1 MTALLR
7 CLSALAALAFVTL
20 PARADVMTLMPKEI
34 REAEQPSI
42 DGAARLLAARPD
54 ALRQY
59 TVDGRSIRYVEL
71 AQPETAR
78 PLVIFVH
85 GSPGLWRTWVPYLN
99 DPDLQAKADL
109 IAMDRPGF
117 GDSGSG
123 DAVLGFAAQARMLA
137 PLLDRAQPGQRVV
150 LVGHAL
156 AGALIARMAMAYPD
170 RITDLVMTAAPLD
183 PNLQQESWFQYLADL
198 APVTWLL
205 PREIV
210 VFNREYLR
218 LAEELREMQPLWP
231 KVGQRVSL
239 LLGTDDAE
247 VPLATGRFARQMLSS
262 APAVNVIELPATNH
276 FIPWTRFGPLK
287 AAILGHLDA
296 P

>member
-7 CLSALAALAFVTL
+7 RLCAFAVLLLVTWT
-20 PARADVMTLMPKEI
+20 ARADVMTFMPKEI
-34 REAEQPSI
+34 RDAEQASI
-42 DGAARLLAARPD
+42 DGAARLLADHPD

-71 AQPETAR
+71 AQPEPAR

-85 GSPGLWRTWVPYLN
+85 GSPGLWRTWAPYLN

-123 DAVLGFAAQARMLA
+123 NAVLGFAAQARMLA
-137 PLLDRAQPGQRVV
+137 PLLDHARPGQRVV

-170 RITDLVMTAAPLD
+170 QITDLVLTAAPLD

-198 APVTWLL
+198 TPVTWLL

-218 LAEELREMQPLWP
+218 LADELREMQPLWP
-231 KVGQRVSL
+231 KVDQRVTL

-247 VPLATGRFARQMLSS
+247 VPLATGRFARQVLS
-262 APAVNVIELPATNH
+262 AAQGVDVIELPATNH
-276 FIPWTRFGPLK
+276 FIPWTRFEPLK
-287 AAILGHLDA
+287 AAILAHLDGR
-296 P
+296 